1 MTTETPSTTIAV
13 TRHFDALSERVFDAW
28 LTPEIAG
35 KWLFATPG
43 GKMQSVEIDPRV
55 GGGFTIIE
63 RRGDEDV
70 AHYGRYLELDRPRRL
85 TFDFGDEIVEKATIV
100 TVEIA
105 LVDAGCELTLTHEG
119 VYLEFADRT
128 KDGWTTLLA
137 GLAQVLSETA

>member
-1 MTTETPSTTIAV
+1 MPIENPTTTIQIV
-13 TRHFDALSERVFDAW
+13 RRFDAPSERVFDAW
-28 LTPEIAG
+28 LDPELAG

-43 GKMQSVEIDPRV
+43 GEMLSVEIDPRV

-100 TVEIA
+100 TVDIA
-105 LVDAGCELTLTHEG
+105 SIGAGCELTLTHEG